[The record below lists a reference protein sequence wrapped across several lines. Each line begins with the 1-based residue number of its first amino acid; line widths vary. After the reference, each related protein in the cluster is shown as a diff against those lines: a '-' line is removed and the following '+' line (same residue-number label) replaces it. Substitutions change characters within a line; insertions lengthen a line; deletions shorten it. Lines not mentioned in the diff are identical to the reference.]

1 MRKKF
6 VFFALIPIFILG
18 TITYLFLE
26 SWVESGLEVA
36 GEAIVGARVEIDQ
49 LRLTLS
55 PLGGEF
61 QRLQVANKRDPWK
74 NVFETGKMKFALDF
88 GQLLRGKYI
97 VETLEANDLILGT
110 KRATDGSLPKKP
122 EPPQPKVEE
131 PAAAPLTE
139 QAKTV
144 LVAEAKKTPIF
155 DLDKLKKEFKIDSL
169 LNVQNL
175 KSVQHY
181 DSLKRQ
187 VQQASEQ
194 WKATLNEL
202 EQSKQRLADVEA
214 TVKSINLGELKTI
227 EAITSTITK
236 VNASYKTVNDLNE
249 TFKTRRTSLTQEVNQ
264 LSTSVKSIDDLV
276 KQDYQGLIA
285 LARLPDVNMQG
296 LAEVLLGKDFFQQAQ
311 EYLYWV
317 EFARTTVPQYIPK
330 ADKVESPPRFEGQD
344 VQFSEERSYP
354 KFWIKKI
361 LISGG
366 EDKSQKPDYFYAKG
380 EVKNIASNQKQTGL
394 PLTIALLGE
403 RADRSSFSFDAT
415 FDRRPEVPVDN
426 YKVRAANVPIGQLTV
441 GRSDFLPSR
450 ITETIGTFVIDAE
463 VPGNRI
469 EASTTA
475 TFSNVTVV
483 FDQNP
488 RNDVERIVRDVLAGI
503 KKFQVKL
510 RMWNTG
516 GPFDV
521 AFSTDLDGQIA
532 ARTKQVIGAE
542 IARLQNEV
550 RAKLNQRIAEK
561 RQEYEKLFNEKKE
574 EVMERLR
581 GYENLVKEKLA
592 LVEGKKKELE
602 EEKKKQEEAFKK
614 KGVDVLKGI
623 LKKQ

>member
-6 VFFALIPIFILG
+6 VLFVLVPILALG
-18 TITYLFLE
+18 VITYLFLDR
-26 SWVESGLEVA
+26 WVEFGLEAA
-36 GEAIVGARVEIDQ
+36 GEASVGARVEIDQ
-49 LRLTLS
+49 LRLTIS
-55 PLGGEF
+55 PLGAEF
-61 QRLQVANKRDPWK
+61 RRLQVANKRDPWK
-74 NVFETGKMKFALDF
+74 NVFETGTVKFAVDF

-97 VETLEANDLILGT
+97 VETMEVNNLVIGT
-110 KRATDGSLPKKP
+110 KRSTDGSLPRKP
-122 EPPQPKVEE
+122 EPPKPKVEE

-139 QAKTV
+139 QAQTV
-144 LVAEAKKTPIF
+144 LVTEAKKTPMF
-155 DLDKLKKEFKIDSL
+155 DMDKLKKEFKIDSL

-175 KSVQHY
+175 RSLQHY
-181 DSLKRQ
+181 DSLKQQ

-194 WKATLNEL
+194 WKTSLTDL
-202 EQSKQRLADVEA
+202 EESKQRLADVEA
-214 TVKSINLGELKTI
+214 TVKSINVNELKTI
-227 EAITSTITK
+227 EAVTSAITRANT
-236 VNASYKTVNDLNE
+236 SYKTVNDLNE
-249 TFKTRRTSLTQEVNQ
+249 TFKGRRASLTEEINQ
-264 LSTSVKSIDDLV
+264 LSTSVKSSDDIF
-276 KQDYQGLIA
+276 KQDYQGLLA
-285 LARLPDVNMQG
+285 LARLPDVDMQG
-296 LAEVLLGKDFFQQAQ
+296 LTEVLLGKDFFQQAQ
-311 EYLYWV
+311 KYLYWV
-317 EFARTTVPQYIPK
+317 DFARTTVPQYIPK
-330 ADKVESPPRFEGQD
+330 AARVESPPRFEGQTI
-344 VQFSEERSYP
+344 QFPEERSYP

-366 EDKSQKPDYFYAKG
+366 EDKAQRPDYFYAKG
-380 EVKNIASNQKQTGL
+380 QVGNIASNQKQTGL

-426 YKVRAANVPIGQLTV
+426 YKVRAAGVPIGQFTV

-450 ITETIGTFVIDAE
+450 ITEAIGTYEIDAE

-488 RNDVERIVRDVLAGI
+488 RNDVERIVRDVLAGV

-510 RMWNTG
+510 RMWNAD
-516 GPFDV
+516 GPFSV
-521 AFSTDLDGQIA
+521 AFSTDLDGQIS

-542 IARLQNEV
+542 IARIQNEI
-550 RAKLNQRIAEK
+550 RSKLNQRVAAK
-561 RQEYEKLFNEKKE
+561 RQEYENIFNEKKE

-581 GYENLVKEKLA
+581 GYESLVKDKLA

-602 EEKKKQEEAFKK
+602 EEKKKQEEALKK

-623 LKKQ
+623 LKKR